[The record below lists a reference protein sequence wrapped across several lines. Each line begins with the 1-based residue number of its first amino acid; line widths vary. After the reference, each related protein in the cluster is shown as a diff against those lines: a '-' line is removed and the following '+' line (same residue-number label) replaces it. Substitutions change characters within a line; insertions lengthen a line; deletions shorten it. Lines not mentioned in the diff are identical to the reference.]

1 MQILL
6 KNMIF
11 FISNFNCRMLS
22 VLFITKFLDF
32 GGLAFLNNGRDNKPN
47 NKKMLQIYR
56 YNRRFEVNL
65 KFEIFLKRVTFGGQK
80 LSKAR

>member
-1 MQILL
+1 
-6 KNMIF
+6 
-11 FISNFNCRMLS
+11 MLS

-80 LSKAR
+80 LSKARWNLLIWDLK